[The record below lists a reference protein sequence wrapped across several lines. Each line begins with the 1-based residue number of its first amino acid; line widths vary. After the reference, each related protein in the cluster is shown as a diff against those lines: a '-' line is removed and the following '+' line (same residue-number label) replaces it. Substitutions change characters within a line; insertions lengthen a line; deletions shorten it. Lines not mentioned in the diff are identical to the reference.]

1 MQPRMWEPNA
11 PRLLPFLPP
20 ATTIFAVTRDFFVD
34 AADFTPRIRGGAEI
48 FPNTSEGTRVHKGVE
63 TTLRLTI
70 DTLDTSVQSD
80 PVKRLGDLFDA
91 HQPRLYGLARRLSR
105 DPEEAR
111 DLVQETFLRAARR
124 PASIPE
130 SGKGA
135 EAWLVRILVNLCRD
149 RWRRLKV
156 RREAFPQPVWSM
168 GGPSDPESIASARS
182 AVQQALERLRPRTR
196 AVVVMHE
203 IEGRSKAEIATL
215 LGMSEVTVR
224 WHVATGRSKLRKEL
238 SHEG

>member
-1 MQPRMWEPNA
+1 
-11 PRLLPFLPP
+11 LPP
-20 ATTIFAVTRDFFVD
+20 AAHIFAATRDFFVD
-34 AADFTPRIRGGAEI
+34 AADFTPTIHSEAEI
-48 FPNTSEGTRVHKGVE
+48 TPNTSGVLRVHKGVE

-70 DTLDTSVQSD
+70 DIPDTSVQAD

-91 HQPRLYGLARRLSR
+91 HQPRLYGLARRLCR

-130 SGKGA
+130 SAQGA

-182 AVQQALERLRPRTR
+182 AVQQALARLRPRTR

-203 IEGRSKAEIATL
+203 IEGQSKAEIAEL

-224 WHVATGRSKLRKEL
+224 WHVATGRSKLHKEL
-238 SHEG
+238 SHDG